1 MIKKVGMIVR
11 FNVISYLIKEGISN
25 LFKNK
30 KSTISSLMI
39 MCATML
45 IFGLFFVIGENIN
58 AFVEN
63 VAEAQEIRV
72 NLKTD
77 ATDKE
82 IEEVG
87 NEILS
92 IEGVRNAEYVSKE
105 EAIKYMEDLLGS
117 EAVAEYKERNIFPV
131 AYNVTLTDL
140 NLNDD
145 VQAAINEI
153 PQVDNIV
160 SSNQVIAQIVRLAK
174 GVKYVTAGIL
184 VLLVIISVSIIAN
197 TIKLTVHARRKEIS
211 IMKYVG
217 ATNSFIRWPFLVEG
231 VIIGVIAGLL
241 SVGIVGLAYTGIANQ
256 LSGTEFLETVHWKL
270 LDFKDMFNLIL
281 TVYLVLGIG
290 IGVIGSR
297 ISMRKYLE
305 V

>member
-1 MIKKVGMIVR
+1 MR
-11 FNVISYLIKEGISN
+11 FNVINYLIGEGVRN

-30 KSTISSLMI
+30 KSTMSSLMI

-45 IFGLFFVIGENIN
+45 VFGLFFVIGENIN

-72 NLKTD
+72 NLKIN
-77 ATDKE
+77 ATESE

-87 NEILS
+87 NEILA
-92 IEGVRNAEYVSKE
+92 IDGVRNAEFVSKDD
-105 EAIKYMEDLLGS
+105 AIKYMEDLLGS
-117 EAVAEYKERNIFPV
+117 DAVEEYKERNIFPV

-140 NLNDD
+140 SLNDE
-145 VQAAINEI
+145 VKNEIKQI
-153 PQVDNIV
+153 PQVDDIV
-160 SSNQVIAQIVRLAK
+160 SSNQLIAQILILAK

-184 VLLVIISVSIIAN
+184 ALLIIISVSIISN

-231 VIIGVIAGLL
+231 IIIGVIAGLL
-241 SVGIVGLAYTGIANQ
+241 SVGIVGLVYIGIANQ
-256 LSGTEFLETVHWKL
+256 LSATDFLETVHWKL

-281 TVYLVLGIG
+281 MVYLGLGIG
-290 IGVIGSR
+290 IGALGSG

>member
-1 MIKKVGMIVR
+1 MR

-184 VLLVIISVSIIAN
+184 VLLVIISVSIIVN